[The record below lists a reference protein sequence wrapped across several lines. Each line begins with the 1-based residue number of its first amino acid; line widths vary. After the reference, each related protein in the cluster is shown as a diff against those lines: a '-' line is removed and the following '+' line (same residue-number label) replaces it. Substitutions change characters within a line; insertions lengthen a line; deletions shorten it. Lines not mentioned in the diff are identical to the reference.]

1 MPLAISFELS
11 DRDLEHFNAAIKAA
25 RDSAGNK
32 PAEEII
38 AAAGKLLEDAN
49 KVELPD
55 FISARLVQLDSLIA
69 MVRDVGWSLN
79 DEDRQHVL
87 SALVY
92 FADPTD
98 IIPDSIPVLGYFDD
112 AIAIELCVRELK
124 NELEAYEEF
133 CEFRENEARRR
144 GVSAAE
150 VANGLQASVTLAAG
164 TAEGDVIVF
173 TVTSPDNGTAAEELP
188 ADYASDQFE
197 IGFNANYLKDILSQ
211 IDGDNVEI
219 HLADAGAPTLIRQ
232 NDKSPALY
240 VLMPMRV

>member
-55 FISARLVQLDSLIA
+55 FIAARLVQLDSLIA

-124 NELEAYEEF
+124 HELEAYEEF

-144 GVSAAE
+144 GVSADQVGSAE
-150 VANGLQASVTLAAG
+150 WLAERRQELQDRMHRRNNRATGSGYGDSSGYQRAGYTPAWRPGLL
-164 TAEGDVIVF
+164 
-173 TVTSPDNGTAAEELP
+173 
-188 ADYASDQFE
+188 
-197 IGFNANYLKDILSQ
+197 
-211 IDGDNVEI
+211 
-219 HLADAGAPTLIRQ
+219 
-232 NDKSPALY
+232 
-240 VLMPMRV
+240 RVR

>member
-32 PAEEII
+32 PADEII
-38 AAAGKLLEDAN
+38 AAAGKLLEDSN

-55 FISARLVQLDSLIA
+55 FIAARLVQLDSLIA

-98 IIPDSIPVLGYFDD
+98 IIPDNIPVLGYFDD

-124 NELEAYEEF
+124 HEMEAYEEF

-144 GVSAAE
+144 GVSADQ
-150 VANGLQASVTLAAG
+150 VGS
-164 TAEGDVIVF
+164 
-173 TVTSPDNGTAAEELP
+173 
-188 ADYASDQFE
+188 ADW
-197 IGFNANYLKDILSQ
+197 
-211 IDGDNVEI
+211 
-219 HLADAGAPTLIRQ
+219 LADRRQ
-232 NDKSPALY
+232 ELQDRMHRRNNRTTGSGYGDSSGYQRASYTPAWRPGL
-240 VLMPMRV
+240 LRVR